1 MLSGT
6 AKGKTRQ
13 SEALGCGSQE
23 SQKMNKRG
31 SPRKVSKKGAN
42 RKKNDVSSEDEEDEC
57 IAEFDICLA
66 GSLRDQLQLLQ
77 YPLRP
82 NYRPYQD

>member
-1 MLSGT
+1 MIKLN
-6 AKGKTRQ
+6 
-13 SEALGCGSQE
+13 QE
-23 SQKMNKRG
+23 
-31 SPRKVSKKGAN
+31 
-42 RKKNDVSSEDEEDEC
+42 EEEEDEC

-82 NYRPYQD
+82 NYRPYADQGELTHAQVGV